1 MKKSLWL
8 LNWYFICRVLG
19 FILCMESIFMFL
31 SSGLS
36 FYYKGW
42 DMPYLLTAGIITLLA
57 GACLIAISPQKKAK
71 NIGKRESFM
80 TVSLSWLV
88 FSLFGMLPFYFSRT
102 IPSITD
108 AFFETMSGLTTTG
121 STILTNVESLPKGLL
136 FWRSLLQWLGG
147 MGMIVFSLALLPLLG
162 GGAVQLYDAETSGI
176 THDKFRPRIRQI
188 AHRISGIYLMLTLI
202 LILLLYLGP
211 MDFFDALCHAIST
224 VSTGGFSTKQNSI
237 AYWDSTYID
246 TILCIFMILGSINF
260 VLLYFLAKGSFKKVF
275 KNEELRCYLMI
286 IACATLIITF
296 LLTKNVYAG
305 DLVHAFRIAVFQVI
319 TLISSCGYATS
330 DYIVWGPFYWI
341 ICLLLMI
348 VCGCA
353 GSTSGGMKVI
363 RVLVLAKNTKNEFKK
378 YLHPKA
384 IIPSRID
391 GTALSQDVVQ
401 RVMSFVF
408 LYMIIILISWV
419 FLSLMGMK
427 FDEALGAAITA
438 IGNSG
443 PGLGEQGP
451 TGNFAALSA
460 ISKWYMAFL
469 MMVGRLEIFTVLT
482 LFSPG
487 FWKKM

>member
-1 MKKSLWL
+1 L
-8 LNWYFICRVLG
+8 
-19 FILCMESIFMFL
+19 ESIFVFL

-36 FYYKGW
+36 FYYKDW
-42 DMPYLLTAGIITLLA
+42 DTPSLLISGIITLFI
-57 GACLIAISPQKKAK
+57 GIFLIAINPQKKAK

-80 TVSLSWLV
+80 AVSLSWLV
-88 FSLFGMLPFYFSRT
+88 FSIFGMLPFYFSQA
-102 IPSITD
+102 IPSVTD

-121 STILTNVESLPKGLL
+121 STILANVESLPKGLL

-176 THDKFRPRIRQI
+176 THDKFRPRVRQI
-188 AHRISGIYLMLTLI
+188 AHRLSGIYLMLTLI
-202 LILLLYLGP
+202 LVFLLYLGP
-211 MDFFDALCHAIST
+211 MNFFDALCHALCT
-224 VSTGGFSTKQNSI
+224 VSTGGFSTKQAGI
-237 AYWDSTYID
+237 AYWDSAYIN
-246 TILCIFMILGSINF
+246 TILCVFMILGSINF
-260 VLLYFLAKGSFKKVF
+260 TLLYFLFKGSLKKVF

-286 IACATLIITF
+286 IACTTLILS
-296 LLTKNVYAG
+296 LLLAKNVYPE
-305 DLVHAFRIAVFQVI
+305 DLVHAFCVAVFQVI
-319 TLISSCGYATS
+319 TLISTCGYATA
-330 DYIVWGPFYWI
+330 DYVIWGPFYWI

-348 VCGCA
+348 ICGCA

-384 IIPSRID
+384 IIPSRVN

-408 LYMIIILISWV
+408 LYMIIILVSWL
-419 FLSLMGMK
+419 FFSLTGMK
-427 FDEALGAAITA
+427 FDEALGAAVTA

-443 PGLGEQGP
+443 PGLGNQGP
-451 TGNFAALSA
+451 TGNFAALPA